1 MLEDPRWALVLAGVM
16 FVGCGGKAR
25 SDEREASP
33 AFGTEVLVEGEGQGD
48 GVGSFIA
55 VDERYVYWAS
65 SETVRRAP
73 LEGGEAVTL
82 ATGQHVNSL
91 LVAGEFVYYSES
103 EPAFDETPPLGAVH
117 RVPRDGGA
125 ALRVTQA
132 KAPTG
137 LAASA
142 DTLYWTESELNGTH
156 AVGSIWSSN
165 FDGSGRAVIAA
176 PLPALSSLVVDD
188 SAVYFAIDGPSECPA
203 SAELHECARGGVY
216 RVPHGSRAPE
226 LLHTTKAVE
235 GLVVNERGL
244 YWIDTTDSPPKIMGA
259 PAKGGERQLAEVP
272 NGLYGPVV
280 VADEAALYWSSSQVV
295 GKLPIEGGEM
305 SRIASGLELGYGIA
319 VRDGWVYVAD
329 RQRGRILRIA
339 TDGSANRP
347 QGPITGPCVEP
358 LGTPEER
365 ALTPRADQ
373 NLERLALRLDGDT
386 LTARQTTYER
396 VVEDVAAIRG
406 AHPELAGIGYVGP
419 TESRRL
425 LLSLND
431 VGALSL
437 RAGEYSAWDCMN
449 AAYGVESVTIG
460 PTDVSTLV
468 EIELGGIYDLARI
481 ELQYANLPEVV
492 GARTAPISSN
502 ATSEICATRSG
513 DRYDYVIDRTSGEC
527 PGLCYHEA
535 HHFVTNAGGQVIE
548 DGVWRSHQ
556 GEPHPDW
563 FRYSCP

>member
-1 MLEDPRWALVLAGVM
+1 MLEDPRWALALASLL

-25 SDEREASP
+25 SDAREASV

-48 GVGSFIA
+48 GAATFIA

-65 SETVRRAP
+65 SAAVRRAP

-82 ATGQHVNSL
+82 ATGQRINSL
-91 LVAGEFVYYSES
+91 LVAGDFVYYSES

-125 ALRVTQA
+125 ALLVTQA

-137 LAASA
+137 LAASS
-142 DTLYWTESELNGTH
+142 DTLYWTEWEFNGTDS
-156 AVGSIWSSN
+156 VGSIWRSN

-176 PLPALSSLVVDD
+176 SLPPLPSLVADD
-188 SAVYFAIDGPSECPA
+188 SAVYFAIGGPSECPA
-203 SAELHECARGGVY
+203 SAELDECARGGVY
-216 RVPHGSRAPE
+216 RLPRGSAAPE
-226 LLHTTKAVE
+226 LLHTAE
-235 GLVVNERGL
+235 FALGLVVNERGL
-244 YWIDTTDSPPKIMGA
+244 YWIDTGYPPTIMGA
-259 PAKGGERQLAEVP
+259 PANGGERQLAEVP
-272 NGLYGPVV
+272 NGLYGPVL
-280 VADEAALYWSSSQVV
+280 VADEAALYWSSSPVV
-295 GKLPIEGGEM
+295 GKVPIAGGEM
-305 SRIASGLELGYGIA
+305 SRIASGLELGNGIA
-319 VRDGWVYVAD
+319 VRGGWVYVAD

-347 QGPITGPCVEP
+347 QGPITGPCAEP

-419 TESRRL
+419 TDSRRL

-437 RAGEYSAWDCMN
+437 QAGEYSAWDCLN
-449 AAYGVESVTIG
+449 AAYGVQSVTTG
-460 PTDVSTLV
+460 PTDASTLV

-481 ELQYANLPEVV
+481 ELQYASLPEVI
-492 GARTAPISSN
+492 GARAAPSN
-502 ATSEICATRSG
+502 PSATSEICATRSG

-535 HHFVTNAGGQVIE
+535 HHFVSDAAGQVTE